1 MELVTTAVFDAA
13 AGYGARAQLRRRP
26 AAGAVDDG
34 LDRLDVPVAQTLVL
48 LALSAVVGV
57 VDAVLPSIRM
67 VRLNAL
73 RAIATE

>member
-1 MELVTTAVFDAA
+1 M
-13 AGYGARAQLRRRP
+13 
-26 AAGAVDDG
+26 
-34 LDRLDVPVAQTLVL
+34 PVAQTLVL